1 MRSAWC
7 FRWACSISTATR
19 GRRSFVQASDRH
31 ASRPAGLSREQG
43 AEGAARMIGL
53 SAAHGDDPGPTQRPL
68 LAGAVSGV
76 LATIPAIAFLYA
88 FGSLAVEAR
97 ILGLSEL
104 LTIGVG
110 LPVMAVAGAFT
121 AACSAA
127 RPMMFAAAG
136 CSEWRSV
143 SRFGR
148 PARSWCC
155 RWRAAAKLRRGTRQ
169 SVCSCRWSPG
179 ARPWVRPIRSFTGRC
194 TRALKR
200 PRSARNLDRRQP
212 SRAVRTRASARIK
225 PRREAPRVQP
235 PP

>member
-1 MRSAWC
+1 
-7 FRWACSISTATR
+7 
-19 GRRSFVQASDRH
+19 
-31 ASRPAGLSREQG
+31 
-43 AEGAARMIGL
+43 MIGL

-97 ILGLSEL
+97 ILGLSSL

-110 LPVMAVAGAFT
+110 LPVMAVAGAIYSRLFGR
-121 AACSAA
+121 SANDVRGGWLFGMA
-127 RPMMFAAAG
+127 FGFALWAAG
-136 CSEWRSV
+136 AVMVLPLAS
-143 SRFGR
+143 GGKA
-148 PARSWCC
+148 PAGAR
-155 RWRAAAKLRRGTRQ
+155 RQ

-179 ARPWVRPIRSFTGRC
+179 VRPWVRPIRSFTGRC

-225 PRREAPRVQP
+225 PRREAPRFQP
-235 PP
+235 PT